1 MHVFE
6 TLLLLLLG
14 ATALSTVA
22 RRFGIPYPALLA
34 VGGALVALI
43 PGAPR
48 LDLPPELILAL
59 FVAPVLLDA
68 AYDASPRDLRQ
79 NWVALSSLVL
89 VAVALTTV
97 AVAVTAR
104 RLLPDMPWAAAI
116 ALGALLAPP
125 DAVAALAVLRQV
137 APPHRMRVVL
147 EGESLMNDASALLI
161 YRLAVGAVATGGFS
175 LAGAAPTFALVFVGS
190 AVVGWLLARP
200 AGALMERI
208 PDAPSSVILQ
218 FVITFGVWI
227 AAERLGLSSV
237 VTIVVFGLSV
247 SRRHASPLPARLRVP
262 SFAIWET
269 VTFVLNVLAF
279 TLIGLQVR
287 PILEALSDAERLRYL
302 IGALVILTVVILV
315 RLSWVMAHHGLVT
328 LAKRLAPPRA
338 VEGSMP
344 RPTAKDALAVGWSG
358 MRGIVTLAAAMGL
371 PAGFPYHDFIQLTAF
386 VVVLGTLVLQGLTLR
401 PVLHLLRLPSDTVVE
416 TELAVAR
423 KAALKAA
430 MAELTNDAS
439 PAAER
444 LRQEYADALGRA
456 RLGGNARDT
465 PDNLLR
471 LRLVLASRE
480 AIANLR
486 SNGDIGDVAYRHIE
500 EELDWLELSART
512 GSSG

>member
-14 ATALSTVA
+14 ATVLSTVA

-34 VGGALVALI
+34 VGGALVAI
-43 PGAPR
+43 APGAPR

-104 RLLPDMPWAAAI
+104 KLLPDMPWAAAV

-175 LAGAAPTFALVFVGS
+175 VAGAAPTFALVFVGS
-190 AVVGWLLARP
+190 AIVGWLLARP
-200 AGALMERI
+200 AGILIERVS
-208 PDAPSSVILQ
+208 DAPSSVILQ
-218 FVITFGVWI
+218 FVMTFGVWI
-227 AAERLGLSSV
+227 GAERLGLSSV

-247 SRRHASPLPARLRVP
+247 SRRNASPLSARLRVP

-269 VTFVLNVLAF
+269 VTFLLNVLAF

-287 PILEALSDAERLRYL
+287 PILEALSGAERLRYL
-302 IGALVILTVVILV
+302 VAALVILAVVILV
-315 RLSWVMAHHGLVT
+315 RVSWVLAHHGLVT
-328 LAKRLAPPRA
+328 LANRLAPPRA
-338 VEGSMP
+338 AKGSTP
-344 RPTAKDALAVGWSG
+344 RPTVKDALAVGWSG

-401 PVLHLLRLPSDTVVE
+401 PVLSLLGLPSDTVVE
-416 TELAVAR
+416 RELAVAR

-430 MAELTNDAS
+430 MAELADDRT

-444 LRQEYADALGRA
+444 LRQEYADALDRA
-456 RLGGNARDT
+456 RVGGNARDT

-471 LRLVLASRE
+471 LRLVQASRE

-486 SNGDIGDVAYRHIE
+486 SGGAIGDVAYRRVE
-500 EELDWLELSART
+500 EELDWLELSAET